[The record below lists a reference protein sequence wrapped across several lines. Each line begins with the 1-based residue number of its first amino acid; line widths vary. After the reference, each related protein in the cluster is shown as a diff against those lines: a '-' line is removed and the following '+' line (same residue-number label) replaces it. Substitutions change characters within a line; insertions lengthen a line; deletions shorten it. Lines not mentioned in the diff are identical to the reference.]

1 MTEEPSIP
9 TEPETNPEIEQTS
22 ELKSEQ
28 KTEHQSS
35 DKKWKILVGILAV
48 LLILCGTWIIWGG
61 VPFFPAAAPND
72 GGSSS
77 QGGGL
82 MIDPNAGEYVEP
94 EQAPGVAIPG
104 FGKMTISANTKELKG
119 INLHNPSQNE
129 GWYYLTY
136 RLCLLD
142 KNGAVSEVLYA
153 SQLVPPGQY
162 IQDITMSRGL
172 APGTYDAVMQ
182 VQPYRIADKSPTN
195 NADLRITIIAK

>member
-1 MTEEPSIP
+1 MTDEQGTT
-9 TEPETNPEIEQTS
+9 TEPITEPTTEPKN
-22 ELKSEQ
+22 ELPR
-28 KTEHQSS
+28 S
-35 DKKWKILVGILAV
+35 DKKWKILAGILAV

-94 EQAPGVAIPG
+94 EQPPGVTIPG
-104 FGKMTISANTKELKG
+104 FGEMTIPAYTKELKG
-119 INLHNPSQNE
+119 INLHNPEKNE

-136 RLCLLD
+136 KLCLLD
-142 KNGAVSEVLYA
+142 KNGQVSEVLYE
-153 SQLVPPGQY
+153 SQLVPPGKY
-162 IQDITMSRGL
+162 IQDITLSRGL
-172 APGTYDAVMQ
+172 SPGTYNAVMK

-195 NADLRITIIAK
+195 NADLRMTIIVK